1 MTLRRLHGLSAL
13 LIAAFACVHIA
24 NHLVGLGGVESHLA
38 FMRAARRVYRF
49 PAVEALLLLAAA
61 FQVGSGIALV
71 ARGWKQR
78 QGFVPWLQAGSG
90 AYLALFLLNHVG
102 AVLFG
107 RAVQDLDT
115 TFHFAAAGL
124 HVPPFQFF
132 FVPYY
137 FLGVL
142 ALFTHLGC
150 ALYWQLQAQTQA
162 VRRLAIVLPISAGFA
177 AALLI
182 VLSLA
187 GVLYPVQIPPE
198 YKANFGQITL

>member
-1 MTLRRLHGLSAL
+1 MTLRALHGLSAL

-24 NHLVGLGGVESHLA
+24 NHLAGLGGVEWHSA
-38 FMRAARRVYRF
+38 FMQSARRMYRF
-49 PAVEALLLLAAA
+49 PAVEALLLAAVA
-61 FQVGSGIALV
+61 FQICSGLALV

-78 QGFVPWLQAGSG
+78 KGLVPWLQAGSG

-102 AVLFG
+102 AVLVG
-107 RAVQDLDT
+107 RTVLGLDT

-132 FVPYY
+132 FAPYY

-150 ALYWQLQAQTQA
+150 ALYWQVQGQSRLVRGLA
-162 VRRLAIVLPISAGFA
+162 VVLPASAGLVV
-177 AALLI
+177 ALLI

-187 GVLYPVQIPPE
+187 GVLHPVNIPPQ
-198 YKANFGQITL
+198 YKATFGG

>member
-1 MTLRRLHGLSAL
+1 
-13 LIAAFACVHIA
+13 
-24 NHLVGLGGVESHLA
+24 
-38 FMRAARRVYRF
+38 
-49 PAVEALLLLAAA
+49 
-61 FQVGSGIALV
+61 
-71 ARGWKQR
+71 
-78 QGFVPWLQAGSG
+78 
-90 AYLALFLLNHVG
+90 
-102 AVLFG
+102 
-107 RAVQDLDT
+107 
-115 TFHFAAAGL
+115 
-124 HVPPFQFF
+124 VPPFQFF